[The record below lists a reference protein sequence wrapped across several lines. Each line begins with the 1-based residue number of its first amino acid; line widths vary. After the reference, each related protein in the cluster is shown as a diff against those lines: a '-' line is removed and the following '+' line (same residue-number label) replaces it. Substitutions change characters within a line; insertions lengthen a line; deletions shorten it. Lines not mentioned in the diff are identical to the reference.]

1 VPLREIKGQLPVS
14 ANWLPFR
21 ATKSGGPRF
30 PGEDRLSSGGV
41 QKVAVQKDYE
51 HDGSMNRLDSE
62 LSPSTSEMGGKS

>member
-1 VPLREIKGQLPVS
+1 MPLRQIKRQLPVS
-14 ANWLPFR
+14 ANWLPVR
-21 ATKSGGPRF
+21 ATKSAGRK
-30 PGEDRLSSGGV
+30 DCLSSGGV